1 MAFDFK
7 NLIAELAD
15 GKVLSREIACD
26 AFKYMMNGDAT
37 GPQIGAFLMA
47 LRVRGETIDEITGA
61 VEAMRSKALTIKAP
75 DGAVDTCGTG
85 GDTAGTYNIST
96 AAAIVLAACG
106 VPVAKH
112 GNRAVSS
119 KSGSADVL
127 ETLGINIDADMFIVN
142 KCLEEL
148 DISFL
153 MATRHHSAARH
164 VGPARASLGT
174 RTIFNLIG
182 PLSNPAETK
191 FQVIGV
197 FDKKWN
203 RPMAEVL
210 GTLGSKHV
218 WVVTGSDGL
227 DEITITGD
235 THVAE
240 FKDGKINEFTVSPED
255 AGLKRATMKE
265 IEGGDAEYNAAA
277 IWDIL
282 GGEKNAYRDIVLLNT
297 SAALIVSGNATDLKD
312 GVRIATQAID
322 SGKAKETLENWIE
335 MSNQEPPV
343 IEEDKEDE

>member
-1 MAFDFK
+1 MAVDIK
-7 NLIAELAD
+7 QLIAHLAD
-15 GKVLSREIACD
+15 GEILSREVARD
-26 AFKYMMNGDAT
+26 AFLYMMNGDAT

-47 LRVRGETIDEITGA
+47 LRVRGERLEEITGA

-75 DGAVDTCGTG
+75 EGAVDTCGTG

-127 ETLGINIDADMFIVN
+127 ETLGINIDADMIIV
-142 KCLEEL
+142 KRCLEEL
-148 DISFL
+148 GISFL

-191 FQVIGV
+191 YQVIGV
-197 FDKKWN
+197 FDQKWN

-210 GTLGSKHV
+210 GTLGSEHV

-227 DEITITGD
+227 DELTITGE

-240 FKDGKINEFTVSPED
+240 YKDGKVTEFTVSPED
-255 AGLKRATMKE
+255 AGLERASLKD
-265 IEGGDAEYNAAA
+265 IEGGDAEYNANA

-282 GGEKNAYRDIVLLNT
+282 KGKKNAYRDIVLLNT
-297 SAALIVSGNATDLKD
+297 AAALVVSGKAADLKE
-312 GVRIATQAID
+312 GVHIAAEAID
-322 SGKAKETLENWIE
+322 SGEARETLEKWIE
-335 MSNQEPPV
+335 LSNQKPP
-343 IEEDKEDE
+343 EDKEDE